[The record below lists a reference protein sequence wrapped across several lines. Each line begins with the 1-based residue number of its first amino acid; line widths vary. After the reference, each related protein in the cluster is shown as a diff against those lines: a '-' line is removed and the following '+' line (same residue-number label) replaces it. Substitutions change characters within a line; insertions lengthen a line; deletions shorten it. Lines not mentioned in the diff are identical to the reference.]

1 MFELIFILMAMIGT
15 ISLAFAALGFVGEIL
30 LPALTRKPYRPA
42 ATRRVRQ

>member
-1 MFELIFILMAMIGT
+1 MEALFIVLAVAGACG
-15 ISLAFAALGFVGEIL
+15 LAFATLGFVGEIL

>member
-1 MFELIFILMAMIGT
+1 MELLFIVFAVAGACG
-15 ISLAFAALGFVGEIL
+15 LAFAALGFVGEIL